1 MERQRWGGTRFTR
14 SVWRPTGLFLPL
26 RGMPADNAQWLA
38 PTGSTLWDTAICLLF
53 PPTCEAPGVDVYV
66 SPWRPLTSF
75 CFLPVCAFFGRPGA
89 LLRCALFVRQ
99 TVSLLPALLSRVDQ
113 IKDEIYKKGKLVKE
127 KTELTGMAPL
137 HKACQY
143 GRDSNVEKLLEEGA
157 DVKVKNHWGSN
168 CLHWTVKGF
177 VHEQG
182 EDGFETNRKPKYMA
196 IARLLFSTNRKLL
209 DGVDC
214 NGKTPLDLAKELEAT
229 DMVNWLEEKEEQV
242 REAKREMQK
251 KRDKNK
257 PKVRRVGD

>member
-1 MERQRWGGTRFTR
+1 M
-14 SVWRPTGLFLPL
+14 S
-26 RGMPADNAQWLA
+26 
-38 PTGSTLWDTAICLLF
+38 
-53 PPTCEAPGVDVYV
+53 
-66 SPWRPLTSF
+66 
-75 CFLPVCAFFGRPGA
+75 
-89 LLRCALFVRQ
+89 
-99 TVSLLPALLSRVDQ
+99 
-113 IKDEIYKKGKLVKE
+113 
-127 KTELTGMAPL
+127 PL

-182 EDGFETNRKPKYMA
+182 EDGFEMTRKPKYLT
-196 IARLLFSTNRKLL
+196 IARLLFATNRKLL
-209 DGVDC
+209 DEQDC

-229 DMVNWLEEKEEQV
+229 DMVIFLEAKEEQV
-242 REAKREMQK
+242 REARKEMQK